1 MVVGKTKPVD
11 IEDEV
16 KSSYLDYAMSVII
29 SRALPD
35 VRDGLK
41 PVHRRILYVMDGLGL
56 SHTSSYKKSAR
67 VVGEVLGKYHPHGDT
82 SVYDAMVRM
91 AQDFSMRYVLVDGQ
105 GNFGSVDNDPPAAM
119 RYTEVRLAPISEQM
133 LLDIEKETVDFMPN
147 FDDSLKEPVVLPTRL
162 PNLLVNGSSGI
173 AVGMATNI
181 PPHNLGEVCDAISYL
196 IDKPE
201 AMVNELTQ
209 FIKGPD
215 FPTGGI
221 ILGQDGIKSA
231 YATGHG
237 RVVIRAKASVGD
249 ATEAGR
255 RQIVVTELPYQ
266 TNKAALVERIAEL
279 VKDRKIRGVSE
290 LRDES
295 DRQGMRIVI
304 ELRKDAQPEQV
315 LNSLYKYTAMQSAF
329 FVNMLALVD
338 GQPRVIS
345 LKEALQQY
353 IDFRREVIT
362 RRSRFELKEAK
373 ARAHILEG
381 FKIAL
386 DQIDRVVA
394 TIRKSKTAETAR
406 QKLMTEFG
414 LSQAQ
419 AQAILD
425 MQLRRLANL
434 ERRKIF
440 DEYTEVVRN
449 IAYLED
455 LLANPRRILQL
466 IREEVGEL
474 KSKYGDP
481 RQSEIREQEVIE
493 FRDEDLIPHQAVVIT
508 LSNRGFIKR
517 LPSRAY
523 EPQHRGGKGVI
534 GMVTREEDAIRLL
547 AVTDTHAYLLFFT
560 NQGKVFRIKCYEI
573 PPDSSR
579 MAKGTAVVNLFPLA
593 ESERVT
599 AMVAVTDFK
608 PDTYLVMATGRGEV
622 KKTAMENFTSV
633 RSSGL
638 IAMDLAEGDELV
650 SVGIV
655 TDQDDIVLV
664 TQQGEAIRF
673 AVSELR
679 ASSRTSG
686 GVRGIR
692 LMPDDRVIGM
702 DIVYPDSFLLA
713 VTTGG
718 FGKLTP
724 IGNYPR
730 QHRAGSG
737 VRTFKL
743 TAKTGEVAAARL
755 VSRSHQLMII
765 SAEGIIIR
773 TPVQGKDPRQ
783 GIAVQGRSTQG
794 VRVMRLSQGDK
805 VVAIA
810 CFG

>member
-1 MVVGKTKPVD
+1 MVLGKIKPVD

-16 KSSYLDYAMSVII
+16 KSSYLDYAMSVIV

-196 IDKPE
+196 IDNPE

-237 RVVIRAKASVGD
+237 RVVVQAKASVGD
-249 ATEAGR
+249 AAEAGR
-255 RQIVVTELPYQ
+255 SQIVVTELPYQ

-279 VKDRKIRGVSE
+279 VKDRKIRGISE

-304 ELRKDAQPEQV
+304 ELRKDAQPQQV

-394 TIRKSKTAETAR
+394 TIRKSKTAEVAR
-406 QKLMTEFG
+406 QNLMTEFG

-455 LLANPRRILQL
+455 LLANPRRILLL
-466 IREEVGEL
+466 IREEVSEL

-481 RQSEIREQEVIE
+481 RQTEIREQEVIE
-493 FRDEDLIPHQAVVIT
+493 FRDEDLIPHQGVVIT
-508 LSNRGFIKR
+508 LSKRGFIKR

-534 GMVTREEDAIRLL
+534 GMVTREEDAVRLL

-608 PDTYLVMATGRGEV
+608 PDAYLVMATGRGEV
-622 KKTAMENFTSV
+622 KKTAMESFTSV

-650 SVGIV
+650 AVGIA

-664 TQQGEAIRF
+664 TQKGQAIRF

-724 IGNYPR
+724 IGDYPR

-743 TAKTGEVAAARL
+743 TEKTGEVAAARL
-755 VSRSHQLMII
+755 VSQSHQLMII
-765 SAEGIIIR
+765 SADGIIIR
-773 TPVQGKDPRQ
+773 TPVKDEISIQ
-783 GIAVQGRSTQG
+783 KRSTQG
-794 VRVMRLSQGDK
+794 VILKELGRGDK